1 MVKQAPL
8 FISSD
13 PLTFINIMADYHK
26 YAREEMSQIKEIQ
39 IEVLRNAYLIKDGI
53 LSLKASANKLFYLF
67 ITPRFLCSKLIAWEC
82 QNLQTC
88 THTKGKINQLHPR
101 PFALELD

>member
-39 IEVLRNAYLIKDGI
+39 IEVLRNAYTVTL
-53 LSLKASANKLFYLF
+53 L
-67 ITPRFLCSKLIAWEC
+67 
-82 QNLQTC
+82 
-88 THTKGKINQLHPR
+88 
-101 PFALELD
+101 